1 MKKVLPISLAVL
13 FGSMLVSCSSSNSND
28 TESSQQTDNQVVTQQ
43 PIQEA
48 AINDDSVCPAGQQ
61 AKTIDMKDMSF
72 SYFKY
77 QDHICATLK
86 VDLDKDKTKDWS
98 KDGSGWFAAG
108 FGAPTMKGSNMF
120 IFVPTNNSTQ
130 NTQYDVF
137 ANVGGAYGPTKSL
150 DTKPADGQISLLSSS
165 LGQVSFAIYPD
176 KIDGMNIND
185 KKVDMIFSHSKAGV
199 TQFAPGHI
207 SKYDGVS
214 MDFE

>member
-1 MKKVLPISLAVL
+1 MNKLLPVSLSII
-13 FGSMLVSCSSSNSND
+13 FGTMLASCSSSS
-28 TESSQQTDNQVVTQQ
+28 DNTVTQQ
-43 PIQEA
+43 ADSKATTQQSSQETVTNTNN
-48 AINDDSVCPAGQQ
+48 ICPVGQQ
-61 AKTIDMKDMSF
+61 VKTIDMQDMSF

-86 VDLDKDKTKDWS
+86 VDLNKPKTKDWS

-120 IFVPTNNSTQ
+120 IFVPTNSDTKD
-130 NTQYDVF
+130 TQYSVN

-165 LGQVSFAIYPD
+165 LGQVSFAIYPN
-176 KIDGMNIND
+176 KVDGMSIDD
-185 KKVDMIFSHSKAGV
+185 KKVDMIFSHSKAGI
-199 TQFAPGHI
+199 TEFAPGHI
-207 SKYDGVS
+207 SKYDGLA